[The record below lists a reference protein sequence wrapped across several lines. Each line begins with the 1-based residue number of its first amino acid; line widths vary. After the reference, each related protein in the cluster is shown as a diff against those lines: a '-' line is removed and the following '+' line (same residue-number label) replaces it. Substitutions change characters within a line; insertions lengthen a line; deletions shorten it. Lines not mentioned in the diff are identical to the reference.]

1 MICNTLEGQSKA
13 DVSRLVARHGGHV
26 SENVTADVTHAVAGR
41 PGGIKWAAVCERMD
55 VIHTDWLAECDAEGE
70 LLPIRP
76 R

>member
-1 MICNTLEGQSKA
+1 M
-13 DVSRLVARHGGHV
+13 

-41 PGGIKWAAVCERMD
+41 PGGIKWSAVCARMD
-55 VIHTDWLAECDAEGE
+55 IIHTDWLAECDAQGE